1 MKLENN
7 KMSLP
12 KVKHPT
18 FTTKITSTG
27 AKLTIRPFTVQ
38 EEKILLMAR
47 ESSDTLET
55 LNSVKQI
62 INNCVVTENFD
73 VNKLATFDV
82 EFLILQLRAKSTG
95 ETVDVVYTF
104 GDEKIPVTI
113 NLDEVK
119 VVFNEAH
126 TKKFMI
132 TDTIG
137 VVMSYPSLNIALS
150 GEEKEDYFKRIV
162 ECIESVYD
170 DDNVYDEFTATEMEE
185 FLLQLPNKSL
195 EKILEFFNTMPKL
208 EHKLTIKNSK
218 GEEKEIV
225 LRGLSDFFTL

>member
-1 MKLENN
+1 MA
-7 KMSLP
+7 LP
-12 KVKHPT
+12 KIKHPT
-18 FTTKITSTG
+18 FVTKVPSTG
-27 AKLTIRPFTVQ
+27 QKVTYKPFTVQ

-47 ESSDTLET
+47 ESNDTQET

-82 EFLILQLRAKSTG
+82 EYLILQLRAKSTG
-95 ETVDVVYTF
+95 ETVDVTYTF

-113 NLDEVK
+113 NLEEVK
-119 VVFNEAH
+119 VVFQENH
-126 TKKFMI
+126 SKKFMI
-132 TDTIG
+132 TDKIG
-137 VVMSYPSLNIALS
+137 VVMSYPSLNIAMS
-150 GEEKEDYFKRIV
+150 DDKEDYFKRIV

-170 DDNVYDEFTATEMEE
+170 DDNVYDEFTAAEMEE
-185 FLLQLPNKSL
+185 FLLSLPNKSL

-208 EHKLTIKNSK
+208 EHKITIKNNK

>member
-1 MKLENN
+1 MA
-7 KMSLP
+7 LP
-12 KVKHPT
+12 KIKHPT
-18 FTTKITSTG
+18 FVTKVPSTG
-27 AKLTIRPFTVQ
+27 EKVTYKPFTVQ

-47 ESSDTLET
+47 ESKDTQET

-82 EFLILQLRAKSTG
+82 EYLILQLRAKSTG
-95 ETVDVVYTF
+95 ETVDVTYTF

-113 NLDEVK
+113 NLEEVK
-119 VVFNEAH
+119 VVFQENH
-126 TKKFMI
+126 SKKFMI
-132 TDTIG
+132 TDKIG
-137 VVMSYPSLNIALS
+137 VVMSYPSLNIAMS
-150 GEEKEDYFKRIV
+150 DDKEDYFKRIV

-170 DDNVYDEFTATEMEE
+170 DENVYDEFTVAEMEE
-185 FLLQLPNKSL
+185 FLLSLPNKSL

-208 EHKLTIKNSK
+208 EHKITIKNSK

-225 LRGLSDFFTL
+225 LRGLSDFFTF